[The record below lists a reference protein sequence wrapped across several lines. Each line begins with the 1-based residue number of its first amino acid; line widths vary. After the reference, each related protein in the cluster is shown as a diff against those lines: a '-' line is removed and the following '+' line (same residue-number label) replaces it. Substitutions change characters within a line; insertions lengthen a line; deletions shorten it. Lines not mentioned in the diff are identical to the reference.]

1 MERGEIVINEQ
12 RAKTV
17 VNLMLDLR
25 TLALVHK
32 LMATGI
38 YHARLSQKEF
48 ENAKRGQEL
57 LENLLLQSSY
67 YSASE
72 LRMVLD
78 STAQIVRVA
87 P

>member
-1 MERGEIVINEQ
+1 MITEE

-38 YHARLSQKEF
+38 YHARLSQAEF
-48 ENAKRGQEL
+48 HNARTGQER
-57 LENLLLQSSY
+57 LESVLLQSGF

>member
-1 MERGEIVINEQ
+1 VSDEK
-12 RAKTV
+12 RAHNA
-17 VNLMLDLR
+17 VNLTLDLR

-38 YHARLSQKEF
+38 YHARLSQAEF
-48 ENAKRGQEL
+48 DNARRGQEL
-57 LENLLLQSSY
+57 LENLLLQSNY